1 MRAIKISKNTAV
13 KQINEDLNNLQIPAN
28 DEEILWIDFQ
38 SEDKQKESEIL
49 EQKFSIS
56 PLAIHDAQRDR
67 HPPKFE
73 SFQNYK
79 FLLIKAF
86 DAGTKDIDFSILHI
100 SFITNKNYLLSI
112 HNGISPSIDSV
123 WNEVANNQNSELND
137 SYSLLYAI
145 LKKIIARYTK
155 VVLGLEARLDEIE
168 KDMVS
173 KPTDALLSELIRYS
187 TKTQYLYR
195 IFNNQDIV
203 IKEMLNADNNLKE
216 NSLKHKFQDIQEH
229 MERLAGLSGLL
240 NEVTKNLI
248 DGYISVSG
256 HRLNNI
262 MKTLTIVALIFM
274 PVTFVAGLYGMNF
287 EYIPELTYKYGY
299 FIVLGVMAV
308 MAIALL
314 VLFKKLRWL

>member
-1 MRAIKISKNTAV
+1 MPAIKFNSSTFVSETIDDVDKFVPPIKDDENLWVDLLSADKNQEKV
-13 KQINEDLNNLQIPAN
+13 L
-28 DEEILWIDFQ
+28 
-38 SEDKQKESEIL
+38 L
-49 EQKFSIS
+49 EKSFKIS
-56 PLAIHDAQRDR
+56 PLAINDAQRNR

-73 SFQNYK
+73 SFKDYK

-86 DAGTKDIDFSILHI
+86 DAGTKDIDFKILHI
-100 SFITNKNYLLSI
+100 SFFISKNYLLTV
-112 HNGISPSIDSV
+112 HNGVSPSIESI
-123 WNEVANNQNSELND
+123 WKQLATGELKNISD
-137 SYSLLYAI
+137 PYSLLYAI

-155 VVLGLEARLDEIE
+155 VILNLEARLDEIE
-168 KDMVS
+168 NMMVA

-203 IKEMLNADNNLKE
+203 IKEMLNADKNLEE
-216 NSLKHKFQDIQEH
+216 NDLKHKYKDIQEH

-248 DGYISVSG
+248 DGYISVTG

-274 PVTFVAGLYGMNF
+274 PVTFVAGIYGMNF
-287 EYIPELTYKYGY
+287 EHMPELAYKNAY
-299 FIVLGVMAV
+299 FIVLGVMGFMAV
-308 MAIALL
+308 GLL
-314 VLFKKLRWL
+314 VLFKKLKWL

>member
-1 MRAIKISKNTAV
+1 MRAIKINKNTAV
-13 KQINEDLNNLQIPAN
+13 NEIIGDLNDFQIPVN
-28 DEEILWIDFQ
+28 DEEIFWLDFQ
-38 SEDKQKESEIL
+38 SEDKQKEREIL
-49 EQKFSIS
+49 EKKFSIS
-56 PLAIHDAQRDR
+56 PLAINDAQRDR

-73 SFQNYK
+73 SFKNYK

-100 SFITNKNYLLSI
+100 SFITNKNYLISV

-123 WNEVANNQNSELND
+123 WDELTNNQNSELND
-137 SYSLLYAI
+137 SYTLLYAI
-145 LKKIIARYTK
+145 LKNIISRYTK
-155 VVLGLEARLDEIE
+155 VILGLEARLDEIE
-168 KDMVS
+168 KDMVV

-203 IKEMLNADNNLKE
+203 IKEMLKADSNLKE

-248 DGYISVSG
+248 DGYISVTG

-274 PVTFVAGLYGMNF
+274 PVTFVAGIYGMNF
-287 EYIPELTYKYGY
+287 ENMPELAYKNGY
-299 FIVLGVMAV
+299 FIALSFMAV
-308 MAIALL
+308 LAVGLIL
-314 VLFKKLRWL
+314 LFKKIKWF

>member
-1 MRAIKISKNTAV
+1 MRALIINKKSNKAKILECQTE
-13 KQINEDLNNLQIPAN
+13 INIPEN
-28 DEEILWIDFQ
+28 DEDIIWVDSQ
-38 SEDKQKESEIL
+38 SEDKQKERELL
-49 EQKFSIS
+49 EKKFNIS
-56 PLAIHDAQRDR
+56 SLTVNDAQRDR

-73 SFQNYK
+73 SFKDYK

-86 DAGTKDIDFSILHI
+86 DAETKDIDFSILHI
-100 SFITNKNYLLSI
+100 SFLINKKYLLSI
-112 HNGISPSIDSV
+112 HNDISPSIDST
-123 WNEVANNQNSELND
+123 WNKLASNQQSELTD
-137 SYSLLYAI
+137 SYSLLYEI
-145 LKKIIARYTK
+145 LKKTISRYTK
-155 VVLGLEARLDEIE
+155 VILELEARLDEIE
-168 KDMVS
+168 KDMIS
-173 KPTDALLSELIRYS
+173 DPTDSLLSELIRYS

-203 IKEMLNADNNLKE
+203 IKEMLNTDDNLKA
-216 NSLKHKFQDIQEH
+216 NSLNHKFQDVQEH

-287 EYIPELTYKYGY
+287 EYIPELSYKYAY
-299 FIVLGVMAV
+299 FIVLGVMVV
-308 MAIALL
+308 MAVGLL
-314 VLFKKLRWL
+314 VLFKKLKWL